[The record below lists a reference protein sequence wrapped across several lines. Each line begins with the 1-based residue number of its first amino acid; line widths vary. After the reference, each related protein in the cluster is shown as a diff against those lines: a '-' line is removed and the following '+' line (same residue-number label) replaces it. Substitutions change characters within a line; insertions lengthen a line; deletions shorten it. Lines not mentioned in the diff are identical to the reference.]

1 MATIT
6 AICQIPIGKIPPVC
20 VVVGDPL
27 RAKKIADLLQ
37 NAECVGMNREY
48 HTYVGT
54 WNGVPLTVC
63 SHGIG
68 GGGASCAFEELIQ
81 AGATTIIRA
90 GTAGS
95 FDPRFKEGAM
105 VIATGA
111 VRADGASECL
121 IPANYPAV
129 AHYEVV
135 KALADASKKYK
146 EVTAG
151 VGLIATV
158 GTFYDGPLGNHN
170 KLWRDAKVLAIEME
184 VSTLLVVASLRGI
197 RAGAAVNID
206 NYIFEREISQKYEPN
221 REVVHQGTFR
231 LIHVVLDAAAAL
243 ATDAT
248 ATN

>member
-1 MATIT
+1 MATVT

-27 RAKKIADLLQ
+27 RAKKIADLLTD
-37 NAECVGMNREY
+37 AELVSANREY
-48 HTYVGT
+48 HTYVGS
-54 WNGVPLTVC
+54 WKGVRITVC

-81 AGATTIIRA
+81 AGVTTIIRA

-95 FDPRFKEGAM
+95 LDERFREGAL
-105 VIATGA
+105 VVATGA
-111 VRADGASECL
+111 VRADGASDVL
-121 IPANYPAV
+121 VPPNYPAV

-135 KALADASKKYK
+135 QALVEASKKYE

-158 GTFYDGPLGNHN
+158 GCFYDGPIGNHN
-170 KLWRDAKVLAIEME
+170 KLWQAAKVLAIEME
-184 VSTLLVVASLRGI
+184 VSTLLVVASIRGI
-197 RAGAAVNID
+197 RAGACVNID
-206 NYIFEREISQKYEPN
+206 NYIFERELSNKYEPN

-231 LIHVVLDAAAAL
+231 MIHVALDAAIAL
-243 ATDAT
+243 AKD
-248 ATN
+248 